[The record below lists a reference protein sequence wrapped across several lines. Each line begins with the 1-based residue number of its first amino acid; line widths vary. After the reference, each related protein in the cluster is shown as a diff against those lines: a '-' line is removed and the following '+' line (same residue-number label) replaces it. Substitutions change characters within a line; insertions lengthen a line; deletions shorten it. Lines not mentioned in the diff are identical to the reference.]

1 MENSK
6 EDEFRTTF
14 SIVNLHQVE
23 IEPLKLLIDCLHRFH
38 LPQYFFLFLKKA
50 MDDHKLVL
58 TRRKL

>member
-23 IEPLKLLIDCLHRFH
+23 IEPLKLLIDI
-38 LPQYFFLFLKKA
+38 FFFFLKKA

>member
-14 SIVNLHQVE
+14 SIVNPHQVE

-38 LPQYFFLFLKKA
+38 LAQYFFIKK
-50 MDDHKLVL
+50 KGNG
-58 TRRKL
+58 